1 MIKLLEKELQGKY
14 EEKYTNDFI
23 KELDL
28 RADIKFIL
36 LCYDPMF
43 KKVFGNNTK
52 ILKKFFMKVLHLD
65 IKEDKCRMV
74 IGVNELPK
82 EQDKNY
88 GSREDINVIIN
99 DTIRINLEVNQEV
112 FKDIADRNFLFASK
126 MHTLN
131 VESGTKYKDFYKYE
145 TIQLNLN
152 THHYG
157 TEINGEYIFYIK
169 SENTGNRLVNNFK
182 IVIKDLAYF
191 HNLYYTK
198 NGKCDED
205 QIWLAMLMSEN
216 FTELNDFLEVLLNKE
231 ERQHYSK
238 VCQTVANGQ

>member
-1 MIKLLEKELQGKY
+1 
-14 EEKYTNDFI
+14 
-23 KELDL
+23 
-28 RADIKFIL
+28 
-36 LCYDPMF
+36 
-43 KKVFGNNTK
+43 
-52 ILKKFFMKVLHLD
+52 
-65 IKEDKCRMV
+65 MV

-88 GSREDINVIIN
+88 GSRVDINVIIN

-157 TEINGEYIFYIK
+157 TEINGEDIISFIDLSSVTEKMMDKFIIYSQQKIEYIK
-169 SENTGNRLVNNFK
+169 K
-182 IVIKDLAYF
+182 
-191 HNLYYTK
+191 
-198 NGKCDED
+198 
-205 QIWLAMLMSEN
+205 
-216 FTELNDFLEVLLNKE
+216 
-231 ERQHYSK
+231 
-238 VCQTVANGQ
+238 